1 MQRVDMK
8 AWKRKGQTTMMILVF
23 MMLLFVGIGALLF
36 SLAETVS
43 QEDYMDLYVNNLL
56 LSVMRTDTGYDDMNC
71 KKISDLIACSFVMPD
86 WICGDSGIRCKDMV
100 NDKLSDYIGAFET
113 ISQNYRYVMK
123 VSSQGFVAI
132 DPIEGTPI
140 ELIFG
145 DEELPDL
152 QVTKRTAN
160 YAIQKRLGGSNY
172 NLKVSL
178 SIAKKG
184 SE

>member
-1 MQRVDMK
+1 
-8 AWKRKGQTTMMILVF
+8 
-23 MMLLFVGIGALLF
+23 
-36 SLAETVS
+36 
-43 QEDYMDLYVNNLL
+43 
-56 LSVMRTDTGYDDMNC
+56 
-71 KKISDLIACSFVMPD
+71 
-86 WICGDSGIRCKDMV
+86 
-100 NDKLSDYIGAFET
+100 
-113 ISQNYRYVMK
+113 NYRYVMK

-178 SIAKKG
+178 SIAKKE